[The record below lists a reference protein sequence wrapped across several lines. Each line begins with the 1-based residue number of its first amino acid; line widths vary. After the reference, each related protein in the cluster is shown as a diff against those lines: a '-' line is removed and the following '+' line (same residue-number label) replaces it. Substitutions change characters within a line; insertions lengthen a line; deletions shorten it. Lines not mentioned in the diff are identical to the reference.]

1 MKENTKYAGLGM
13 AGATHMHK
21 MIEHKLYDG
30 LKKKL
35 SRKHLY
41 VTMET
46 NFNDTIRSEERIPDI
61 SIWKRIF
68 TNGVDLEYVDPI
80 FTIEVTHT
88 SANDKDSHESI
99 MECFESYPTMQ
110 ESFLF
115 NYANNKWIRYE
126 KLDNGEIEML
136 ETSKSRLFGFYM
148 NTFVKSLME

>member
-68 TNGVDLEYVDPI
+68 TKGVDLEYVDPI

-88 SANDKDSHESI
+88 SESSRGAYI
-99 MECFESYPTMQ
+99 QKES
-110 ESFLF
+110 
-115 NYANNKWIRYE
+115 
-126 KLDNGEIEML
+126 
-136 ETSKSRLFGFYM
+136 
-148 NTFVKSLME
+148 